1 MCYQTD
7 FKITKHFDP
16 SRLVQLLTDASQ
28 HHGLGYAKCQP
39 CADGSLPLIT
49 CGSKALTPTQ
59 QRYATV
65 ELECLAI
72 LWDIR
77 KCSFYLKGLHTF
89 TVLTDHRPLEG
100 VFRKVLYDLPN
111 ARLMRMREELL
122 GYNFSVKW
130 VPGKNHQIADALS

>member
-72 LWDIR
+72 LWVIR
-77 KCSFYLKGLHTF
+77 KCSFYLKG
-89 TVLTDHRPLEG
+89 
-100 VFRKVLYDLPN
+100 
-111 ARLMRMREELL
+111 
-122 GYNFSVKW
+122 
-130 VPGKNHQIADALS
+130 